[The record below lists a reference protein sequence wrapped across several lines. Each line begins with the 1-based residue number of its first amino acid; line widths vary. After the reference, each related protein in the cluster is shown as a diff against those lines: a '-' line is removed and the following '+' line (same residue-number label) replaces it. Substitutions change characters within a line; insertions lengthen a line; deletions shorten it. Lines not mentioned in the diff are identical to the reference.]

1 MDKPIN
7 LTLSKIQQLVSL
19 NNMFVNF
26 ESQFE
31 IKSKAD
37 KPFYML
43 VVSQS
48 ELDSLPEGDA
58 LDFKH
63 VSQGKMSASI
73 KQDNNLAENWYIVLK
88 SDEPNE
94 VEVRI
99 QARELPMAADARAPF
114 DVAAPRAKRSINWSF
129 IIAVVIIALIAAYL
143 IYKYVIVRP
152 GPGEPVVAIPIPPS
166 EPVPFSNNTDDL
178 LSRINSLPDL

>member
-1 MDKPIN
+1 MDKPIS
-7 LTLSKIQQLVSL
+7 LTLSKIQQLVPL
-19 NNMFVNF
+19 NNTFVNF
-26 ESQFE
+26 ESHFE
-31 IKSKAD
+31 IKSKAG

-48 ELDSLPEGDA
+48 ELDALPEGDS
-58 LDFKH
+58 LDFKN
-63 VSQGKMSASI
+63 VSQGQMSASI

-88 SDEPNE
+88 ADEPNE

-114 DVAAPRAKRSINWSF
+114 DVAVPRAKRAINWSL
-129 IIAVVIIALIAAYL
+129 IVAVAIIALVAGYL

-152 GPGEPVVAIPIPPS
+152 GAAVGEPLVAAAPPAAA
-166 EPVPFSNNTDDL
+166 PFSAGTDDL
-178 LSRINSLPDL
+178 LNRINSLPDL